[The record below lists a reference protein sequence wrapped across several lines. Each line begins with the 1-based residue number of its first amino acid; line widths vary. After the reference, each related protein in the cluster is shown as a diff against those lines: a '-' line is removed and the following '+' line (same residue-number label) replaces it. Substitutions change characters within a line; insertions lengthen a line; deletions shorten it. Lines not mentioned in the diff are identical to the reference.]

1 MLETIANVEV
11 PGFPPTMD
19 MSHDVRGSVT
29 SIDDV
34 DSRFVRGQAARSST
48 QLLFRDVK
56 DSIR

>member
-1 MLETIANVEV
+1 MLKTIANVEV

-48 QLLFRDVK
+48 QILFRDVK